1 MSAPLLILLLGSL
14 LALAGFA
21 LRGRTA
27 TASGIS
33 AMGAVLLG
41 AVALGVVLGEPFQVM
56 GFGVKLEAV
65 WAVLGRSLVLGPA
78 NRAAIGFV
86 FISGALPLAGSWA
99 ADAPRR
105 LGSVGLLILVA
116 LAAAIMVQPSV
127 FSPTFIA
134 AAAILGT
141 LVVVRPDGRP
151 GRAPPRLLVAYVL
164 AMMAILSAGWLIEV
178 GGVTVS
184 TQTSA
189 RTASLLLGLG
199 LAIIVITPPFHTWL
213 TASANE
219 SHPMA
224 LVFLATALQSAGLFL
239 LLNSLASYS
248 WMRADPL
255 VFSFLR
261 GEGLLMI
268 VLGSVWCLAERRA
281 PRTVAYALLV
291 DFGISLLAVSSA
303 TPAGYAIALG
313 MAGARAVGGV
323 VWGIGFSN
331 LSFAPTADQDRAP
344 GPRPLSRVATVA
356 ALVGAFSLAGLPLT
370 AGFAGRWMTL
380 ATLQGDMPAT
390 LAVVFGVLAASY
402 GSIRWVRRLAVP
414 VADAASPLSRGRRT
428 LLWIGTASVIL
439 LGVLPGWLYAWTL
452 PALAGLGRIVP
463 ATLP

>member
-1 MSAPLLILLLGSL
+1 MSAPLLILLLGTL
-14 LALAGFA
+14 LALAGFV

-33 AMGAVLLG
+33 AVGAVLLG

-65 WAVLGRSLVLGPA
+65 WPILGRSLVIGPA

-86 FISGALPLAGSWA
+86 FISGALPLAGSWL

-105 LGSVGLLILVA
+105 LGSIGLLILVA

-127 FSPTFIA
+127 FSPTLIA
-134 AAAILGT
+134 AAAILGS
-141 LVVVRPDGRP
+141 LVVVRPDGRA

-184 TQTSA
+184 TETSA

-199 LAIIVITPPFHTWL
+199 VAIIVITPPFHTWL

-224 LVFLATALQSAGLFL
+224 LVFLATALQSSGLFVL
-239 LLNSLASYS
+239 MNSLASYS

-255 VFSFLR
+255 IFAFLR

-268 VLGSVWCLAERRA
+268 ALGGAWCLAERRA
-281 PRTVAYALLV
+281 PRIVAYALLV
-291 DFGISLLAVSSA
+291 DFGVSLLAVSSA
-303 TPAGYAIALG
+303 SPGGYAIALG
-313 MAGARAVGGV
+313 MAGARAAGGV

-331 LSFAPTADQDRAP
+331 LSLASTAAQERTSE
-344 GPRPLSRVATVA
+344 PRPISRTAALT

-370 AGFAGRWMTL
+370 AGFPGRWMTL
-380 ATLQGDMPAT
+380 ATLQGDTLAT
-390 LAVVFGVLAASY
+390 LAVVFGVVAAGY
-402 GSIRWVRRLAVP
+402 GSIRWARSLAAP
-414 VADAASPLSRGRRT
+414 ASDSGTPLPRGRRT